1 MTLPAFTFEKLS
13 TSAPRAST
21 PRAPESTVEA
31 TKPRGKLRRML
42 DRFTARGRAT
52 ARRTEASK
60 QKQNAQR

>member
-21 PRAPESTVEA
+21 PRAPEPVVEV
-31 TKPRGKLRRML
+31 TKPRSRLRRVL

-52 ARRTEASK
+52 ARRSEASK
-60 QKQNAQR
+60 SKQTSQR

>member
-13 TSAPRAST
+13 TSAPRVST
-21 PRAPESTVEA
+21 PRAPEPVVEV

-52 ARRTEASK
+52 ARRSESSK
-60 QKQNAQR
+60 QKQSAQR